1 MKYAFIGEHRSGFR
15 VKKMCRVLDVSR
27 SRYYVWR
34 THSKGLRQQENE
46 RLLEKIKEAH
56 KMSRRTYGSPRITKE
71 LKATGIPCGKN
82 RIARLMRLEGII
94 AKTKRRFR
102 ITTNSRHNLSVAENL
117 LNRQFEA
124 EEPNKVWLSD
134 ITYIWTQEGW
144 LYLSAVLDL
153 FNRQVIGWSM
163 DERLTQDLV
172 LQALHQALGRRKAEP
187 GVVFHSDRGSQ
198 YAGHAF
204 RSVLKH
210 HDIVQSMSARG
221 NCYDNAVME
230 SFFHTLKTEVVYFER
245 YRTRAEARQSIFEYI
260 EIFYNRIR
268 RHSSLG
274 YLSPLE
280 FENRMNYKAA

>member
-1 MKYAFIGEHRSGFR
+1 MKYAFIDEHRSGFR
-15 VKKMCRVLDVSR
+15 VKKMCRVFDVSR
-27 SRYYVWR
+27 SRYYAWR
-34 THSKGLRQQENE
+34 RRSQGLRQQENE

-56 KMSRRTYGSPRITKE
+56 QMSRRTYGSPRITVE
-71 LKATGIPCGKN
+71 LNANGTPCGKN
-82 RIARLMRLEGII
+82 RIARIMRLHGIF

-102 ITTNSRHNLSVAENL
+102 VTTHSNHNLPVADNL
-117 LNRQFEA
+117 LNRRFEA
-124 EEPNKVWLSD
+124 SKQNHVWLSD
-134 ITYIWTQEGW
+134 ITYIRTQEGW

-163 DERLTQDLV
+163 NDRLTQELAI
-172 LQALHQALGRRKAEP
+172 QALDQALGQRKPEA
-187 GVVFHSDRGSQ
+187 GAIFHSDRGSQ
-198 YAGHAF
+198 YAGHDF
-204 RSVLKH
+204 RGILKRH
-210 HDIVQSMSARG
+210 QFSQSMSATG

-260 EIFYNRIR
+260 EVFYNRIR

-280 FENRMNYKAA
+280 FNVRMSNKAA